1 VAEFRLP
8 DLGEGITEAEIA
20 RWLVTEGDAVSED
33 DALVEVV
40 TDKATVEIPSP
51 FAGTVARIHAGAG
64 EVVPVGTV
72 LVTIGGPPLEEA
84 EVTEAAQAE
93 VTEPAAVEVAAR
105 AAAGDP
111 PGEEPATVTAPS
123 KPAINEPRKARA
135 MPPVR
140 RLARTLDVDIDRV
153 EGSGRSGRV
162 LRSDVE
168 AFARGRGED
177 DAEAASGPPTPDER
191 REPLRGVRRT
201 IAERMAASHR
211 SIPAVTHV
219 EECDVTELDATR
231 RLANERSTGGP
242 RLTYL
247 SFVVKAV
254 VAGLKAHP
262 ALNASLD
269 EAAGEIVYHQRYHIG
284 IAVDT
289 PAGLVVPVIRD
300 ADQVGLREVGRE
312 IERLAKGARE
322 QTLDAAELRGG
333 TFSITSPGRSAGLMA
348 TPIILHPQAGILGV
362 HRALDRPVARDGQV
376 VIRKVMNLS
385 ITFDHRVL
393 DGMTAARFCSEVVAL
408 LEHPGA
414 LALEG

>member
-8 DLGEGITEAEIA
+8 DLGEGVTEAEIG
-20 RWLVTEGDAVSED
+20 RWLVSEGDTVSED

-51 FAGTVARIHAGAG
+51 YAGTVARIHAGAG
-64 EVVPVGTV
+64 EVVPVGTA

-84 EVTEAAQAE
+84 EATEAPQAE
-93 VTEPAAVEVAAR
+93 VTEAAEVEVAAR
-105 AAAGDP
+105 TAAGDP
-111 PGEEPATVTAPS
+111 PRQERATVTAPS
-123 KPAINEPRKARA
+123 ESTGREPRKARA

-140 RLARTLDVDIDRV
+140 RLARALDVDIAQV
-153 EGSGRSGRV
+153 EGSGREGRV

-168 AFARGRGED
+168 AFARERGED
-177 DAEAASGPPTPDER
+177 DADAAPRPPAADER
-191 REPLRGVRRT
+191 REPLRGIRRT
-201 IAERMAASHR
+201 IAQRMAASHR

-231 RLANERSTGGP
+231 RLANERNKGGP

-247 SFVVKAV
+247 SFVVKAA

-269 EAAGEIVYHQRYHIG
+269 EAAGEIVYHDRYHIG

-300 ADQVGLREVGRE
+300 ADHRGLRDVARE
-312 IERLAKGARE
+312 IERLAKGARR
-322 QTLDAAELRGG
+322 QTLGAAELRGG
-333 TFSITSPGRSAGLMA
+333 TFSITSPGPSAGLMA

-362 HRALDRPVARDGQV
+362 HRALDRPVVRDGQV

-393 DGMTAARFCSEVVAL
+393 DGMTAARFCSEVVGL